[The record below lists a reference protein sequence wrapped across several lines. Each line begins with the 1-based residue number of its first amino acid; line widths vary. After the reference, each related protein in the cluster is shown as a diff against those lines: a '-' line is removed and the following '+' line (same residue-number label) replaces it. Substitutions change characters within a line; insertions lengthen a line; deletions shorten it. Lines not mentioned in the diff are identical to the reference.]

1 MIYPD
6 SFERKIGFD
15 GVRTAL
21 EAKCVTMPGRE
32 LTAAMEFTSDF
43 GEVRRRLDATAEMFA
58 IATSGE
64 TRLPLD
70 ELDPTIGQILASARI
85 PGGWIEVEDMLK
97 VRRLLGTL
105 AEISAYFSSRR
116 DPETGR
122 SPYPTLDVTASALPV
137 FPQLTAAIDRT
148 IDRYGN
154 VRDNASPELADIRS
168 RLRSVSGTVNSILR
182 RVMAR
187 AAADGVLEAD
197 VTPTLRDGRLVVPV
211 APANKRRLPG
221 IVHDESASG
230 KTVFIEPA
238 EVVEANNRI
247 RELEMDERREVQRIL
262 AALVALMRPD
272 VDLMLS
278 GYADL
283 GEFDFIRAK
292 ALFAVE
298 TGGQMPR
305 LTDKTEMEWYHA
317 CHPML
322 EMSLRRQH
330 KEIVPLDITLTP
342 ERRLLI
348 ISGPNAGGKSVCLKT
363 VGILQYMLQC
373 GMMPTAYE
381 NSRFGIF
388 DDIFLDIGDDQSIED
403 DLSTY
408 SSHLRNMKLMLQN
421 GRSTS
426 LVLIDEFG
434 GGTEPQIG
442 GAIAQAILRQFNNR
456 SMWGVITTHYQ
467 NLKQYASETPGL
479 VNGSMLYDRHLMQP
493 TFRLSIGNPGSSF
506 ALEIARKTGLPRE
519 VIDDAR
525 EIVGSDYVNLDKYL
539 LDITRDKRYWENKR
553 ANIHRREKELEET
566 LERYRDEAETLRRS
580 RREILEQAR
589 AEAARIIEGSN
600 AAVERTISDI
610 RHAQAERDKTLE
622 ARRRLENEKK
632 ELLTARTPDNNS
644 GAAKLL
650 KRAPRPKRQ
659 KPAATPRPA
668 AEAPLAP
675 GDTVRLDGQGTPGRI
690 ITIDGPDATVAFGM
704 LKTTVKTARLKRTTA
719 KIDSGARAASFVS
732 SATTDAMRQ
741 KQLAFKQEIDVRG
754 MRADEAIQAVT
765 YFLDDAIQFNA
776 SRLRILH
783 GTGTGALRQA
793 IRQYLS
799 TVVGVADFHDEDVR
813 LGGAG
818 ITVVDLA

>member
-1 MIYPD
+1 MKAND
-6 SFERKIGFD
+6 
-15 GVRTAL
+15 
-21 EAKCVTMPGRE
+21 
-32 LTAAMEFTSDF
+32 
-43 GEVRRRLDATAEMFA
+43 
-58 IATSGE
+58 
-64 TRLPLD
+64 
-70 ELDPTIGQILASARI
+70 
-85 PGGWIEVEDMLK
+85 LK
-97 VRRLLGTL
+97 TDIFV
-105 AEISAYFSSRR
+105 IR
-116 DPETGR
+116 DWKN
-122 SPYPTLDVTASALPV
+122 YL
-137 FPQLTAAIDRT
+137 
-148 IDRYGN
+148 
-154 VRDNASPELADIRS
+154 
-168 RLRSVSGTVNSILR
+168 
-182 RVMAR
+182 
-187 AAADGVLEAD
+187 
-197 VTPTLRDGRLVVPV
+197 
-211 APANKRRLPG
+211 
-221 IVHDESASG
+221 
-230 KTVFIEPA
+230 
-238 EVVEANNRI
+238 NRI

-262 AALVALMRPD
+262 AALVAQMRPD

-278 GYADL
+278 GYVDL
-283 GEFDFIRAK
+283 GQFDFIRAK

-305 LTDKTEMEWYHA
+305 LSDKTEMEWYHA

-330 KEIVPLDITLTP
+330 KEVVPLDITLTP

-408 SSHLRNMKLMLQN
+408 SSHLRNMKLMLQK
-421 GRSTS
+421 GRKTS

-442 GAIAQAILRQFNNR
+442 GAIAQAILRQFNDR

-519 VIDDAR
+519 VINDAR

-622 ARRRLENEKK
+622 LSLIHISEP
-632 ELLTARTPDNNS
+632 T
-644 GAAKLL
+644 
-650 KRAPRPKRQ
+650 RP
-659 KPAATPRPA
+659 
-668 AEAPLAP
+668 
-675 GDTVRLDGQGTPGRI
+675 
-690 ITIDGPDATVAFGM
+690 
-704 LKTTVKTARLKRTTA
+704 
-719 KIDSGARAASFVS
+719 
-732 SATTDAMRQ
+732 
-741 KQLAFKQEIDVRG
+741 
-754 MRADEAIQAVT
+754 
-765 YFLDDAIQFNA
+765 Y
-776 SRLRILH
+776 
-783 GTGTGALRQA
+783 
-793 IRQYLS
+793 
-799 TVVGVADFHDEDVR
+799 
-813 LGGAG
+813 
-818 ITVVDLA
+818 